1 VRYGSSSR
9 SRKTNLNNETPTGSG
24 DAGKADYTSSFTFG
38 TSRTKGHFPMVNGAP
53 WSDEVELVSNAQGRS
68 AHDVEGDEVE
78 ESSHRGI
85 MRKTEVTHVVTYA
98 IREEEEE
105 EKEEEEE
112 EKKSSRASD
121 RS

>member
-1 VRYGSSSR
+1 
-9 SRKTNLNNETPTGSG
+9 
-24 DAGKADYTSSFTFG
+24 
-38 TSRTKGHFPMVNGAP
+38 MVNGAP

-68 AHDVEGDEVE
+68 THDVEGDEVE
-78 ESSHRGI
+78 DSSHRGI

-105 EKEEEEE
+105 EEVKEE